1 MLRRTLKSG
10 FWVAVGI
17 FLFAG
22 LALAGTGKV
31 QLPQDVVLPGGQT
44 LKAGTYEVVVNEKL
58 DQVQF
63 LQHSKV
69 VATHACKCIPQEK
82 KNRQTQIFTDRGP
95 GNTHVLQQIML
106 RGETRIITLP
116 S

>member
-1 MLRRTLKSG
+1 MFPRIARIGLLLGVVTLFFTTVSFAATRTIR
-10 FWVAVGI
+10 VG
-17 FLFAG
+17 
-22 LALAGTGKV
+22 
-31 QLPQDVVLPGGQT
+31 QDVVLPGGQT

-58 DQVQF
+58 DQIQF
-63 LQHSKV
+63 LQNSKV

-82 KNRQTQIFTDRGP
+82 RNKETVLRIDAGPDNTQ
-95 GNTHVLQQIML
+95 VLLQIHL

>member
-1 MLRRTLKSG
+1 MLPRIAKIGLLVGVVTLFFTTISFAASRTIR
-10 FWVAVGI
+10 V
-17 FLFAG
+17 
-22 LALAGTGKV
+22 T
-31 QLPQDVVLPGGQT
+31 QDVVLPGGQA

-58 DQVQF
+58 DQVEF
-63 LQHSKV
+63 LQNSKV

-82 KNRQTQIFTDRGP
+82 KNRETVLRIDAGPDKTQ
-95 GNTHVLQQIML
+95 VLLQIHL

>member
-1 MLRRTLKSG
+1 MLRRTLKMG
-10 FWVAVGI
+10 FWVAAGM

-22 LALAGTGKV
+22 LALAGVK
-31 QLPQDVVLPGGQT
+31 QIHLAQDVVLPGGQT
-44 LKAGTYEVVVNEKL
+44 LKAGTYGVVVNEKL

-63 LQHSKV
+63 LKGSEV

-82 KNRQTQIFTDRGP
+82 KNTETQVLTEQTQ
-95 GNTHVLQQIML
+95 GNTQVLQEIVL

>member
-1 MLRRTLKSG
+1 MLRRTLKMG
-10 FWVAVGI
+10 FWVAAGV

-22 LALAGTGKV
+22 LALAGTKQIHLG
-31 QLPQDVVLPGGQT
+31 QDVVLPGGQT
-44 LKAGTYEVVVNEKL
+44 LQAGTYSVVVNESL

-63 LQHSKV
+63 LKGSKV
-69 VATHACKCIPQEK
+69 VATHACKCVPQEK
-82 KNRQTQIFTDRGP
+82 KNTETQVLTEQGP
-95 GNTHVLQQIML
+95 GNTQVLQEIML